1 MRDLRYEM
9 TAALAGAGLVD
20 AAHRERVADLC
31 AGVAERYCA
40 ELGHTPAV
48 RSGEI
53 AELAQ
58 GEPAADWAPT
68 PADDSSSARLAP
80 RGGLEPSSDAAERAW

>member
-9 TAALAGAGLVD
+9 TAALAGADLVD

-53 AELAQ
+53 AELAH
-58 GEPAADWAPT
+58 GEPAAGWAPT
-68 PADDSSSARLAP
+68 PPDDSGSAP
-80 RGGLEPSSDAAERAW
+80 SDLEPSAEEPGRAW

>member
-9 TAALAGAGLVD
+9 TAALAGADLADPGQ
-20 AAHRERVADLC
+20 RERIADLC

-40 ELGHTPAV
+40 DLGHTPAV

-53 AELAQ
+53 AELAT
-58 GEPAADWAPT
+58 GEPVAGWAPAEET
-68 PADDSSSARLAP
+68 P
-80 RGGLEPSSDAAERAW
+80 RGW

>member
-9 TAALAGAGLVD
+9 TAALAA
-20 AAHRERVADLC
+20 ADLVEPTTRAAVAEIC

-40 ELGHTPAV
+40 DLGHTPAV

-53 AELAQ
+53 AELST
-58 GEPAADWAPT
+58 GDPAPAWAP
-68 PADDSSSARLAP
+68 P
-80 RGGLEPSSDAAERAW
+80 PSDVTERAW

>member
-9 TAALAGAGLVD
+9 TAALAGADLVD
-20 AAHRERVADLC
+20 AAHRERVVEVC

-53 AELAQ
+53 AELST
-58 GEPAADWAPT
+58 GEPAAGWAPT
-68 PADDSSSARLAP
+68 PPDNSGSAP
-80 RGGLEPSSDAAERAW
+80 RGEPESSVEESGRAW

>member
-9 TAALAGAGLVD
+9 TAALAGADLAD
-20 AAHRERVADLC
+20 PAQRERIADLC

-40 ELGHTPAV
+40 DLGHTPAV

-53 AELAQ
+53 GELAA
-58 GEPAADWAPT
+58 GEPATGWAPA
-68 PADDSSSARLAP
+68 PADEAQ
-80 RGGLEPSSDAAERAW
+80 RAW

>member
-9 TAALAGAGLVD
+9 TAALAGADLVD
-20 AAHRERVADLC
+20 AAQRERVADVC
-31 AGVAERYCA
+31 AGVAERFCA

-58 GEPAADWAPT
+58 GEPATGWAPT
-68 PADDSSSARLAP
+68 PP
-80 RGGLEPSSDAAERAW
+80 DATERAW

>member
-9 TAALAGAGLVD
+9 TAALAAADLVE
-20 AAHRERVADLC
+20 ASRREQVADLC

-40 ELGHTPAV
+40 EQGHTPGV

-53 AELAQ
+53 AELAT
-58 GEPAADWAPT
+58 GDPAPAWAPT
-68 PADDSSSARLAP
+68 PP
-80 RGGLEPSSDAAERAW
+80 DAARWP

>member
-9 TAALAGAGLVD
+9 TAALAAADLV
-20 AAHRERVADLC
+20 APERRQAVAELC
-31 AGVAERYCA
+31 AGVAERYC
-40 ELGHTPAV
+40 EDLGHTPAV

-58 GEPAADWAPT
+58 GEPAAGWAPT
-68 PADDSSSARLAP
+68 SP
-80 RGGLEPSSDAAERAW
+80 DAAERAW